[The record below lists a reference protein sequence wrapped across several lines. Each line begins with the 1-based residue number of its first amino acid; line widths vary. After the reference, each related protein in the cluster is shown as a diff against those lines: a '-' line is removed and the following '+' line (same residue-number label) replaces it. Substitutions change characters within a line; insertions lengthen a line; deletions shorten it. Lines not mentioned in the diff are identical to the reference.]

1 MRWVARETQNFASL
15 QGIHTNMHIAKAAV
29 GKRILCSGDAKSC
42 VSTLADSGFKVEAGV
57 PDISAKHADEG
68 RLPFVV

>member
-29 GKRILCSGDAKSC
+29 GKRILCSGDARFC

-68 RLPFVV
+68 

>member
-1 MRWVARETQNFASL
+1 
-15 QGIHTNMHIAKAAV
+15 MHIAKAAV

>member
-1 MRWVARETQNFASL
+1 MHA
-15 QGIHTNMHIAKAAV
+15 NMHIAKAAV
-29 GKRILCSGDAKSC
+29 GKRILCSGDTRFC

-68 RLPFVV
+68 

>member
-1 MRWVARETQNFASL
+1 MRWFARETQNFASL

-29 GKRILCSGDAKSC
+29 GKRILCSGDARFC
-42 VSTLADSGFKVEAGV
+42 VSTLVDSGFKVEAGV

-68 RLPFVV
+68 